1 MTIDQSIPL
10 SKDRLFNWLK
20 TLSNQLSKGTL
31 IIDINDENLSI
42 LHANPYFFK
51 LTSFENEQIIN
62 QNISILNGKRT
73 SKKSIEALNLH
84 LKSGSPKKLT
94 ILHYNK
100 EGSAFW
106 NSITLHPIRNNENII
121 QYILL
126 TCEDTTEET
135 LNKMIYKLEH
145 EVYQAIDHESNL
157 QSILNLISEKIEL
170 FYIRDVYC
178 TIHLYNEN
186 YDIKS
191 IGSYTL
197 PVHVINKLAFFEI
210 KSNSNFNK
218 SAIYLKDFT
227 DTPLYNDISENY
239 ELGTIQGS
247 WTKLILT
254 PQNEISGILTLFN
267 QDSTELKQI
276 DINYLNRLTLLIQLA
291 IKYAE
296 QKIQLRHLA
305 FYDVETNLP
314 NLHYF
319 KTQFSKWLN
328 TGDSG
333 FAAIIHPAEFNKIVD
348 LYGRSAGA
356 DLLSQM
362 ANRLSEYLAVDDVLI
377 SRFSNS
383 IVLGVKGES
392 DSFTSYYQQIE
403 LLTLI
408 PYLIDDKET
417 YITIKIGYTNFD
429 QSLTVDQ
436 IIHQSDIALSKAR
449 NRSGNSFEAYEEN
462 STKQLIEEMEIFNQL
477 AYALHHEEFLVYL
490 QPKINFTT
498 LEVEGFEALSRWNS
512 SRLGFISP
520 IKYIPIAEQTGKIK
534 DIDLLNFKH
543 ILSWLQN
550 RLNKGKKILPVSLNI
565 SPDHFYDPLFLE
577 NIRNIFNQ
585 FNIPPQYIKLEVT
598 ESIELVDLSRAKEI
612 LNQLNALGIECSIDD
627 FGVGFSSLSY
637 LPQLPF
643 SEIKID
649 RSFVSSMNE
658 PGMYAIVQT
667 IILLAKNIKMRAI
680 AEGIET
686 KEQLVMLQQLGCP
699 AGQGYY
705 FYKPMSINDAEQLL
719 DIEKTADEK

>member
-31 IIDINDENLSI
+31 IIDINDDNLSI
-42 LHANPYFFK
+42 LHANPYFLK
-51 LTSFENEQIIN
+51 LTSFENEQVIN
-62 QNISILNGKRT
+62 QNINILNGKRT
-73 SKKSIEALNLH
+73 SEKSIEDLNLH

-94 ILHYNK
+94 ILHYTK

-106 NSITLHPIRNNENII
+106 NSITLHPIRNDENYI

-145 EVYQAIDHESNL
+145 EVYQAIDKENNL
-157 QSILNLISEKIEL
+157 PSILNLISEKIEL

-178 TIHLYNEN
+178 TIHIYNEN
-186 YDIKS
+186 YEIKS
-191 IGSYTL
+191 IGSHTL
-197 PVHVINKLAFFEI
+197 PVYVINKLGLLEI
-210 KSNSNFNK
+210 APNTSFNT
-218 SAIYLKDFT
+218 SAVYLKDYTASPQRANIF
-227 DTPLYNDISENY
+227 ENY
-239 ELGTIQGS
+239 ELNSVKGS

-254 PQNEISGILTLFN
+254 PLNEISGILTLFN

-276 DINYLNRLTLLIQLA
+276 DINYLNRLTLLIQLT

-296 QKIQLRHLA
+296 QKIELRRLA
-305 FYDVETNLP
+305 FYDAETNLP

-319 KTQFSKWLN
+319 KTQLSQWIN
-328 TGDSG
+328 TEETG
-333 FAAIIHPAEFNKIVD
+333 FVAIIHPTEFNKIVD
-348 LYGRSAGA
+348 LYGRRAGA

-362 ANRLSEYLAVDDVLI
+362 ANRLSEYLVVDDVLI

-383 IVLGVKGES
+383 IVLGIKGES

-417 YITIKIGYTNFD
+417 YITIKIGYTTFD

-449 NRSGNSFEAYEEN
+449 NRSGNSFESYEEN

-477 AYALHHEEFLVYL
+477 AYGIHHEEFVVYL

-498 LEVEGFEALSRWNS
+498 IEVEGFEALSRWNS

-520 IKYIPIAEQTGKIK
+520 NKYIPIAEQTGKIK
-534 DIDLLNFKH
+534 EIDLLNFKN
-543 ILSWLQN
+543 ILIWLQD

-577 NIRNIFNQ
+577 NIQNTFNQ
-585 FNIPPQYIKLEVT
+585 FNVPPQFIKLEVT
-598 ESIELVDLSRAKEI
+598 ESIELVDFKRAKEI
-612 LNQLNALGIECSIDD
+612 LDQLKVLGIECSIDD

-649 RSFVSSMNE
+649 RSFVSSMSD

-667 IILLAKNIKMRAI
+667 IILLAKNIQMRPI

-705 FYKPMSINDAEQLL
+705 FYKPMTIVDAEQLL
-719 DIEKTADEK
+719 DTKKTADEK